1 MIEEQK
7 KWKQQQTFFRS
18 LSIDL
23 LREKTLRLLKTWQMQ
38 FLLLLHLFAVCHLFD
53 DTVITT
59 QIFSFFPLNCKFLQ
73 RAFRNVVCVSNVK
86 LWPNFVLLL
95 HFEMKRTQVLYVI
108 YLRFATILPPLF
120 PTEKKTS
127 VIILPRCCNNAPES
141 YLKWIP

>member
-1 MIEEQK
+1 MK
-7 KWKQQQTFFRS
+7 AATDFFFAACLSIYWEKNLTIAEDMTDAVSSTLAFICS
-18 LSIDL
+18 LSFI
-23 LREKTLRLLKTWQMQ
+23 WWHCNYYSN
-38 FLLLLHLFAVCHLFD
+38 LLL
-53 DTVITT
+53 
-59 QIFSFFPLNCKFLQ
+59 FPFKLQTFLQ

-127 VIILPRCCNNAPES
+127 VIILPRCVIMHQNH
-141 YLKWIP
+141 I